1 MEEISKKIHQNIK
14 KLEHG
19 ELSLSELEFTTNQ
32 TKELYER
39 LIILRYK
46 FYEEHSDKNKLRKGN
61 KKSKK
66 KEDKSQQSIVFEL

>member
-1 MEEISKKIHQNIK
+1 MQEISKNIHQNIK
-14 KLEHG
+14 KLELG

-46 FYEEHSDKNKLRKGN
+46 YYEEHSGN
-61 KKSKK
+61 KKHKKRNKKSEK
-66 KEDKSQQSIVFEL
+66 KEDKRQQSIVFEL

>member
-1 MEEISKKIHQNIK
+1 MEEISKNIHQNIK

-46 FYEEHSDKNKLRKGN
+46 YYEEHSG
-61 KKSKK
+61 KKRMKKENK
-66 KEDKSQQSIVFEL
+66 KEDKSQHSIVFDI

>member
-46 FYEEHSDKNKLRKGN
+46 FYEEHSDKNKLRKEN
-61 KKSKK
+61 KKSEK

>member
-1 MEEISKKIHQNIK
+1 MEEISKNIHQNIK

-46 FYEEHSDKNKLRKGN
+46 YYEEHSGKKRMKKEN
-61 KKSKK
+61 KKK
-66 KEDKSQQSIVFEL
+66 DTRQHRIVFEI